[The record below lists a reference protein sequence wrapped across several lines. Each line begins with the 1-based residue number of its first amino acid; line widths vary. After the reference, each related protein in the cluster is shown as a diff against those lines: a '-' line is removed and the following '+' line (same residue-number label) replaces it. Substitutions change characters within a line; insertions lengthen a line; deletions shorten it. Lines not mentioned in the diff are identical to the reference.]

1 MKNDARYITTSDLGF
16 DLDLDLYFDLHLA
29 LEDFLLIHYFFGNN
43 SMTIILRMK
52 KEKIALNY
60 LDCSRKK
67 KKNSIQES
75 SLTH

>member
-52 KEKIALNY
+52 LKKI
-60 LDCSRKK
+60 
-67 KKNSIQES
+67 
-75 SLTH
+75 